1 MIKLLFVLSLLKC
14 IAMGTMVALLLST
27 KNRLKKGSTEDRLSE
42 IESQVWCLYK
52 LLSIYLIGRILQILI
67 QTI

>member
-1 MIKLLFVLSLLKC
+1 MIKLLFVLSLLEC
-14 IAMGTMVALLLST
+14 IAMGIMVALLLST

-67 QTI
+67 QAI

>member
-1 MIKLLFVLSLLKC
+1 MIKLLFVLSLLEC
-14 IAMGTMVALLLST
+14 IAMGIMVALLLST
-27 KNRLKKGSTEDRLSE
+27 KSRLKKGSTEDRLSE

-67 QTI
+67 QMI

>member
-1 MIKLLFVLSLLKC
+1 MIKILSLLEC
-14 IAMGTMVALLLST
+14 LAMGIMVALLLST
-27 KNRLKKGSTEDRLSE
+27 KSRLKKGSTEDRLSE

-67 QTI
+67 QMI